1 MKKFLT
7 ASIALHIVCTVA
19 SLCVSGI
26 FLVSFFIGTEDPVWL
41 ALIGIPVFGEPFLC
55 LLVYF
60 CFCIQMCIYLSRIQ
74 KEFMLPVPPTHG
86 CIDERPLRIAPLGD
100 AAGLLSMFY
109 LLSSTIPGA
118 LASGIIG
125 TMFILVNAALRLVC
139 IVRIRTVRKQ
149 REAEGSFS
157 MARFLEKNAVA
168 PRIVHKKLLLALIV
182 TGIACVGVSLAAFA
196 LYNRN
201 IFPAFLKSLDFE
213 GEFMMI
219 RLAFLVFI
227 MFLILNA
234 LFILGA
240 DIGFVCILLHCV
252 YGIRILSGHKFFR
265 ITEPWRQTLVLEACC
280 GLFTHILLIMFVK
293 NTAVFAVAIAAV
305 AAWALHFAFALA
317 YAVILLHMCR
327 HAPQKTSDDALPPET
342 PLSQ

>member
-139 IVRIRTVRKQ
+139 IVHIRTVRKQ

-182 TGIACVGVSLAAFA
+182 TGIACVGVFFTALT
-196 LYNRN
+196 LYNRH
-201 IFPAFLKSLDFE
+201 IFPAVLKSLGF
-213 GEFMMI
+213 GNVMKI
-219 RLAFLVFI
+219 GLAFLRFR
-227 MFLILNA
+227 MPATLNP
-234 LFILGA
+234 LYILGA
-240 DIGFVCILLHCV
+240 DIGFVCIFLHCV

-265 ITEPWRQTLVLEACC
+265 IAEPWFQILVLEACC
-280 GLFTHILLIMFVK
+280 GLFTHILLILSVK

-317 YAVILLHMCR
+317 YAVILLYMRR

-342 PLSQ
+342 SLSQ